1 MYLSAR
7 IKVKL
12 DNLIEWITTDHQDSK
27 ELRSKWQRF
36 IAETSQ
42 DLSAIKSIDFTKVA
56 PNIIDLQGRK
66 FSIDFLNDRKNYHKK
81 KGSIKTEIIS
91 RALGAGR
98 LGNKVLDLS
107 AGLGIDAIFL
117 MQMGYQVTA
126 IERNPL
132 VFLALDTAQQLLPL
146 DVKENIKFEY
156 DSAIA
161 FLAKQKEH
169 FSAIYF
175 DPMFP
180 EKKKSALSKQ
190 EMMFFRDLIGSDNDA
205 ATVIEKAILSKLARR
220 VVVKRPLKAPFLY
233 QRPNSTIEGKLIR
246 FDIYGVVL

>member
-1 MYLSAR
+1 ME
-7 IKVKL
+7 
-12 DNLIEWITTDHQDSK
+12 NLTEWITIDHQDSK
-27 ELRSKWQRF
+27 DLCLQWQRF
-36 IAETSQ
+36 ISKTSQ
-42 DLSAIKSIDFTKVA
+42 DLSAIRRIDFSKAV

-66 FSIDFLNDRKNYHKK
+66 FSIDFLSDKKNYHKK
-81 KGSIKTEIIS
+81 KGSIKAEIIS
-91 RALGAGR
+91 RAVGSGR
-98 LGNKVLDLS
+98 SGKKILDIS

-117 MQMGYQVTA
+117 MQLGYQVTA
-126 IERNPL
+126 VERNPL
-132 VFLALDTAQQLLPL
+132 VFLALDTAQQKLPSEM
-146 DVKENIKFEY
+146 KENIKFVY
-156 DSAIA
+156 GSAVD
-161 FLAKQKEH
+161 FLVKQKEH

-205 ATVIEKAILSKLARR
+205 ADVIEKAILSKLARK

-246 FDIYGVVL
+246 FDVYGVIL